1 MYTSGFSLLRHS
13 TQNVTATRNCIDNY
27 WKKQRKTA
35 GLPAR
40 CNKGSWLLTFNYN
53 IYDYITFKF
62 KQNHVLQPNRTME
75 IVPDP
80 FCQFLLECSFRKLI
94 NDSDVFAYF
103 LQVVSLMEPKILKF
117 RFTISEFTFL
127 LLQWNQT
134 FLVSS
139 FVSLP
144 FSCLSFCVIHS
155 QSLIFTGPWWNESVD
170 ERLGNPPRCATSSLQ
185 W

>member
-27 WKKQRKTA
+27 WKKQRKQLVSQPGATRVHDC
-35 GLPAR
+35 LHLTTTFMIISR
-40 CNKGSWLLTFNYN
+40 LNSNKTMFCNPTELW
-53 IYDYITFKF
+53 
-62 KQNHVLQPNRTME
+62 E